1 MRLLLN
7 NRCVL
12 LAGLVA
18 LLAAPSA
25 FSYSVLT
32 HEAIVDSAWD
42 TSIKSLLLKRFP
54 ESTPEQLLEAHAYA
68 YGGSIIQD
76 MGYFPFGSKLFT
88 DLAHYVRS
96 GDFVLNLI
104 RESQDLN
111 EYAFSLGALAHY
123 AADNDGHRM
132 ATNVAVPLLYPKLR
146 LQFGDRVTYAD
157 DALSHVKTELAF
169 DVLQV
174 AQGHYAPESY
184 HGFIGFQVARPVLER
199 AFQDTYGMRLGEIF
213 TSVSLALGSY
223 RHAVSSTIPAMTRVA
238 WQMKKSEIIKDTP
251 GATKKKF
258 LYNLSRASY
267 RKEWGREYEQPGFR
281 SRLLAFVLRFLPLGH
296 ARALRFET
304 PTPAVEKLFM
314 ASFNAT
320 LDRYREL
327 LSALQA
333 DQLKL
338 PNENFDVG
346 EITAAGKYKLGDRAY
361 AQLLDKLEGHYAD
374 MPPEL
379 RLDILAFY
387 GDLSAPVST
396 KGDSVEWGKVIKE
409 LGELKAAGVGVAA
422 GRPSDCSD

>member
-1 MRLLLN
+1 MRLSLLSM
-7 NRCVL
+7 V
-12 LAGLVA
+12 V
-18 LLAAPSA
+18 LLAAPRA
-25 FSYSVLT
+25 FSYSVLA
-32 HEAIVDSAWD
+32 HEAIIDSTWN
-42 TSIKSLLLKRFP
+42 TSIKGQLLRRFP
-54 ESTPEQLLEAHAYA
+54 EATAEQLLEAHAYA

-76 MGYFPFGSKLFT
+76 MGYYPFGSKLFT
-88 DLAHYVRS
+88 DLTHYVRS

-111 EYAFSLGALAHY
+111 EYAFALGALAHY
-123 AADNDGHRM
+123 AADNTGHRM
-132 ATNVAVPLLYPKLR
+132 ATNLAVPLLYPKLHT
-146 LQFGDRVTYAD
+146 QFGNRVTYAD
-157 DALSHVKTELAF
+157 DPLSHVKTELSF

-199 AFQDTYGMRLGEIF
+199 AFLDTYGLKLGDVF
-213 TSVSLALGSY
+213 ASVSLAIGSY
-223 RHAVSSTIPAMTRVA
+223 RHAVSSTIPALTRVA

-251 GATKKKF
+251 SATKRRF

-267 RKEWGREYEQPGFR
+267 QKEWGGEYQRPGFR
-281 SRLLAFVLRFLPLGH
+281 SRLLAFLFRILPRVGKS
-296 ARALRFET
+296 RDLRFEV

-314 ASFNAT
+314 ASFNAS

-327 LSALQA
+327 LSELQA
-333 DQLKL
+333 DRLKL

-346 EITAAGKYKLGDRAY
+346 ELTAAGGYKLGDRAY

-374 MPPEL
+374 LPPEL

-396 KGDSVEWGKVIKE
+396 KSDSVEWARVIKE
-409 LGELKAAGVGVAA
+409 LDQLKAAGVGMADT
-422 GRPSDCSD
+422 RTTP

>member
-1 MRLLLN
+1 MRLFFLI
-7 NRCVL
+7 
-12 LAGLVA
+12 LVV
-18 LLAAPSA
+18 LLAAPFA
-25 FSYSVLT
+25 VAYSVLT
-32 HEAIVDSAWD
+32 HEAIIDSTWD
-42 TSIKSLLLKRFP
+42 TSIKGQLLKRFP
-54 ESTPEQLLEAHAYA
+54 DATAEQLLEAHAYA

-76 MGYFPFGSKLFT
+76 MGYYPFGSKLFT
-88 DLAHYVRS
+88 DLTHYVRS

-111 EYAFSLGALAHY
+111 EYAFAVGALAHY
-123 AADNDGHRM
+123 AADNTGHRM
-132 ATNVAVPLLYPKLR
+132 ATNLAVPLLYPKLR
-146 LQFGDRVTYAD
+146 TQFGDRVTYAD
-157 DALSHVKTELAF
+157 DALSHVKTELSF

-184 HGFIGFQVARPVLER
+184 HGFIGFQVSRPLLER
-199 AFQDTYGMRLGEIF
+199 AFLDTYGLKLGDVF
-213 TSVSLALGSY
+213 TSVGLAIGSY
-223 RHAVSSTIPAMTRVA
+223 RHAVSSTVPALTRVA

-251 GATKKKF
+251 SATRKKF

-267 RKEWGREYEQPGFR
+267 QKEWGREYERPGFR
-281 SRLLAFVLRFLPLGH
+281 SRVLAFVLRILPRVGKS
-296 ARALRFET
+296 RDLRFEV

-314 ASFNAT
+314 ASFNAS

-327 LSALQA
+327 LSELQA

-346 EITAAGKYKLGDRAY
+346 EVTEAGGYRLGDRAY
-361 AQLLDKLEGHYAD
+361 AQLLGKLDGHCSD

-396 KGDSVEWGKVIKE
+396 KSDSVEWAKVIKE
-409 LGELKAAGVGVAA
+409 LDELKAAGVGMATTRA
-422 GRPSDCSD
+422 TP